1 MHYDPE
7 RLIPIRWFVRVEL
20 LEPMGKAA
28 QKKARASAL
37 ERALGLSGQLL
48 GLRAVRVAEASDDEI
63 ETCCEARET
72 MGLESGRTVAVR
84 NVPLDC
90 QREDVD
96 RLFEGMGTRCGS
108 TTMFS
113 GGSRSGRHEAD
124 VSKLTHNATRGLGRF
139 SRGERMSNRVALA
152 TFADAAEA
160 ERAVITRQGEFL
172 GDFRVNLAVLH

>member
-1 MHYDPE
+1 M
-7 RLIPIRWFVRVEL
+7 FVL
-20 LEPMGKAA
+20 CWM
-28 QKKARASAL
+28 
-37 ERALGLSGQLL
+37 LSG
-48 GLRAVRVAEASDDEI
+48 ACCICCDDEI

-72 MGLESGRTVAVR
+72 MGLVSGRTVAVR

-90 QREDVD
+90 QGEDVD

-139 SRGERMSNRVALA
+139 SRGERMSVEACDEEEDDKELPRWKKCPQKMQKNALP
-152 TFADAAEA
+152 EPP
-160 ERAVITRQGEFL
+160 GE
-172 GDFRVNLAVLH
+172 